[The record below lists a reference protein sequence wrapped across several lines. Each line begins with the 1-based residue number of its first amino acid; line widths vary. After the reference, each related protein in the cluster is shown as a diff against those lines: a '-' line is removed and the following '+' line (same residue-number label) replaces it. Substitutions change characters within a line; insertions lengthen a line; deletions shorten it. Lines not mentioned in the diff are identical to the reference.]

1 MDNNEKKA
9 GKGRYSLK
17 IQVTII
23 FFFLMLGAIGTCWII
38 NSTFLERYYIR
49 EKRKALTEMYY
60 AVNEAE
66 NNKSIDSDEFD
77 EEVNRRAGTEN
88 VSLIIMD
95 AESSTVKV
103 HASDT
108 SAMVRRMW
116 DNMFGQTPS
125 MEESEEV
132 KSRYYVYRTLAK
144 EDNYSVSI
152 IYDSRMGLRTMELFG
167 VLDDG
172 SFCLMS
178 TVLESIHNSSAIANR
193 FMGYVGISI
202 SLLGALVALYLA
214 GRLTRPIRELTE
226 ISARM
231 KKLDFSV
238 KYKGNSRTEIAELGE
253 NINELSEILER
264 TISEL
269 KTANNELREDIERKE
284 KAEEMRQEFLSNVTH
299 ELKTPLALI
308 KGYAEGLSEGIADD
322 PESTKFYTEVIVDEA
337 DKMNRMVARLLSLN
351 QLEFGDT
358 QFTLVRF
365 DIVGFVRGCLNNAG
379 MLAEQKEISVRM
391 ENRPPLY
398 VWADEFWTE
407 EVFINYFSNAVN
419 HCEGEKV
426 IDIHFEEKQNCVR
439 VVVFN
444 TGNPIPA
451 ESVPHLWEM
460 FYKVDKARTRAY
472 GGSGVGLSVV
482 KAIMDQMHQ
491 DYGVINYDNGVSF
504 WFELEKAGTG
514 SDVPKGTDKED

>member
-1 MDNNEKKA
+1 
-9 GKGRYSLK
+9 
-17 IQVTII
+17 
-23 FFFLMLGAIGTCWII
+23 
-38 NSTFLERYYIR
+38 
-49 EKRKALTEMYY
+49 
-60 AVNEAE
+60 
-66 NNKSIDSDEFD
+66 
-77 EEVNRRAGTEN
+77 
-88 VSLIIMD
+88 MD

-451 ESVPHLWEM
+451 ESVPHLWEK

>member
-214 GRLTRPIRELTE
+214 GRLTRP
-226 ISARM
+226 
-231 KKLDFSV
+231 
-238 KYKGNSRTEIAELGE
+238 
-253 NINELSEILER
+253 
-264 TISEL
+264 
-269 KTANNELREDIERKE
+269 
-284 KAEEMRQEFLSNVTH
+284 
-299 ELKTPLALI
+299 P
-308 KGYAEGLSEGIADD
+308 
-322 PESTKFYTEVIVDEA
+322 PE
-337 DKMNRMVARLLSLN
+337 
-351 QLEFGDT
+351 
-358 QFTLVRF
+358 
-365 DIVGFVRGCLNNAG
+365 
-379 MLAEQKEISVRM
+379 
-391 ENRPPLY
+391 
-398 VWADEFWTE
+398 
-407 EVFINYFSNAVN
+407 AV
-419 HCEGEKV
+419 
-426 IDIHFEEKQNCVR
+426 Q
-439 VVVFN
+439 
-444 TGNPIPA
+444 A
-451 ESVPHLWEM
+451 SM
-460 FYKVDKARTRAY
+460 AA
-472 GGSGVGLSVV
+472 
-482 KAIMDQMHQ
+482 
-491 DYGVINYDNGVSF
+491 
-504 WFELEKAGTG
+504 
-514 SDVPKGTDKED
+514 

>member
-238 KYKGNSRTEIAELGE
+238 KYKGNSRTEIAQLGE
-253 NINELSEILER
+253 HINELWEIIER
-264 TISEL
+264 TISE
-269 KTANNELREDIERKE
+269 TTTPTRQHSED
-284 KAEEMRQEFLSNVTH
+284 V
-299 ELKTPLALI
+299 
-308 KGYAEGLSEGIADD
+308 
-322 PESTKFYTEVIVDEA
+322 
-337 DKMNRMVARLLSLN
+337 
-351 QLEFGDT
+351 
-358 QFTLVRF
+358 
-365 DIVGFVRGCLNNAG
+365 
-379 MLAEQKEISVRM
+379 
-391 ENRPPLY
+391 
-398 VWADEFWTE
+398 
-407 EVFINYFSNAVN
+407 
-419 HCEGEKV
+419 
-426 IDIHFEEKQNCVR
+426 
-439 VVVFN
+439 
-444 TGNPIPA
+444 
-451 ESVPHLWEM
+451 
-460 FYKVDKARTRAY
+460 
-472 GGSGVGLSVV
+472 
-482 KAIMDQMHQ
+482 
-491 DYGVINYDNGVSF
+491 
-504 WFELEKAGTG
+504 
-514 SDVPKGTDKED
+514 